1 MTHYYQTEARETYC
15 EICGELG
22 MCGVFVAEYPEQETG
37 YVDERAICAECRRGT
52 LGVDE
57 SPTIKN
63 RTGLPRTPA
72 LVRTERI
79 RRSNF

>member
-1 MTHYYQTEARETYC
+1 
-15 EICGELG
+15 